1 MKLIIFF
8 ESTAENLKTPS
19 SDIEGSLQEYL
30 QVIGSAVNFEQ
41 INEQYAAALVKMN
54 RSGMARLS
62 QYVNFKGLTFT
73 CRFFIEFKQFKRF
86 ILNMEK
92 RFITFSGPQESESFV
107 STLQNQM
114 REFKIGKF
122 RVTVTVRDSVQSQDT
137 VAQRG
142 AQYIFELEQK
152 KNGLTASKLQK
163 LNGGFK
169 GRITFEKLRILR
181 YFLEMIRE
189 HFPPVTSYEYARKPT
204 NKLHHL
210 LGANWGQAKD
220 RTPDENYSFRVSAPI
235 PLEPRAC

>member
-8 ESTAENLKTPS
+8 ESTAENIKTTS
-19 SDIEGSLQEYL
+19 SDVEGLLREYL
-30 QVIGSAVNFEQ
+30 QNVGSAVNLEL

-62 QYVNFKGLTFT
+62 QSVIFRGLTFT

-92 RFITFSGPQESESFV
+92 RFITFSGPQDPESFV
-107 STLQNQM
+107 SALQNQM
-114 REFKIGKF
+114 REFKVGKF
-122 RVTVTVRDSVQSQDT
+122 RVTVTVRDSEQSQET

-142 AQYIFELEQK
+142 ARYIFELEQK

-169 GRITFEKLRILR
+169 GRIIFEKLRILR
-181 YFLEMIRE
+181 NFLETIRE

-210 LGANWGQAKD
+210 LGANWGQTKD
-220 RTPDENYSFRVSAPI
+220 RKSDDNYSFRVSAPM